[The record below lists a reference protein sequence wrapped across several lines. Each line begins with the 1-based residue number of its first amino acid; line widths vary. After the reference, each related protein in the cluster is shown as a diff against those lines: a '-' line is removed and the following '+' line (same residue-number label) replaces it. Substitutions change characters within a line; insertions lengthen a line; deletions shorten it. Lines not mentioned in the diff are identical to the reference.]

1 MKQRFAILVHRLAIA
16 RVGRETGNVHRIADC
31 SGRGLAPG
39 VHRSGEF
46 AARMGGE
53 EFAMFFPTMK
63 LAAALEVAE
72 RVREGVLNLRIPHE
86 KSLTSEFVTV
96 SIGVVSC
103 VPEWELEFDQL
114 LQAADDALYESK
126 TSGRN
131 RITAGDLSAGKESDR
146 TD

>member
-1 MKQRFAILVHRLAIA
+1 
-16 RVGRETGNVHRIADC
+16 
-31 SGRGLAPG
+31 
-39 VHRSGEF
+39 
-46 AARMGGE
+46 
-53 EFAMFFPTMK
+53 MFFPTMK

-86 KSLTSEFVTV
+86 KSLTAEFVTV

-114 LQAADDALYESK
+114 LQAADEALYESK

-131 RITAGDLSAGKESDR
+131 RITAGDLSVGEGTDR
-146 TD
+146 AD

>member
-1 MKQRFAILVHRLAIA
+1 
-16 RVGRETGNVHRIADC
+16 
-31 SGRGLAPG
+31 
-39 VHRSGEF
+39 
-46 AARMGGE
+46 
-53 EFAMFFPTMK
+53 MFFPTMK
-63 LAAALEVAE
+63 LATALEVAD

-86 KSLTSEFVTV
+86 KSLTAEFVTV

-103 VPEWELEFDQL
+103 VPEWTLEFDEL

-131 RITAGDLSAGKESDR
+131 RITAGDLSTAQESDR

>member
-1 MKQRFAILVHRLAIA
+1 
-16 RVGRETGNVHRIADC
+16 
-31 SGRGLAPG
+31 
-39 VHRSGEF
+39 
-46 AARMGGE
+46 
-53 EFAMFFPTMK
+53 MFFPSTK

-103 VPEWELEFDQL
+103 VPEWELEFDEL

-131 RITAGDLSAGKESDR
+131 RITAGDLSTDQESER

>member
-1 MKQRFAILVHRLAIA
+1 MVTPQVIKCCK
-16 RVGRETGNVHRIADC
+16 RIATVM
-31 SGRGLAPG
+31 LELTN
-39 VHRSGEF
+39 RSGEF

-114 LQAADDALYESK
+114 LQAADDALYEEQNLGS
-126 TSGRN
+126 
-131 RITAGDLSAGKESDR
+131 
-146 TD
+146 